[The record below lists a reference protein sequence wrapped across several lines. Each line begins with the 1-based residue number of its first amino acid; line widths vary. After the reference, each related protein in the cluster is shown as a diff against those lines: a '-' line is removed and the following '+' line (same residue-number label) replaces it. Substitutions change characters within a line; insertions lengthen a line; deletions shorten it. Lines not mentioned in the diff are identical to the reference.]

1 MTRATR
7 QQGFT
12 LVEVIVVA
20 LILGIMASF
29 LALVVIQP
37 FRAADDITQ
46 RARLTDQLDLVMNQI
61 QREVRTA
68 VPNSVRVDSTNQAVE
83 FVPSITGGRYRRL
96 PGGGGDPLNR
106 ALSCDTFDVLG
117 SLPSVGGVSDLDMA
131 GSGGEDCAI
140 DDQDCINVFNTGQ
153 AKFDIYQSD
162 QPSSNNRNNIAKIRD
177 TECDGSPTSAGQITY
192 ENDGDQPAFNAH
204 SPNQRFFV
212 FDDVVSFVCDGGDLL
227 RFASYGLNSSQSTS
241 PTGGTERL
249 VIDDLTDCAFT
260 YDPGAATRQGLLK
273 IELKLKR
280 NNEAVELF
288 HQIHVVNVP

>member
-12 LVEVIVVA
+12 LVEVIVVT

-83 FVPSITGGRYRRL
+83 FVPTETGGRYRRL
-96 PGGGGDPLNR
+96 PAPGGSSDKLDR
-106 ALSCDTFDVLG
+106 AQTTDTFDILG
-117 SLPSVGGVSDLDMA
+117 TLPDFAEIGTAASGGV
-131 GSGGEDCAI
+131 DCAV
-140 DDQDCINVFNTGQ
+140 DDDDCINIFNTGQ
-153 AKFDIYQSD
+153 TNFDIYD
-162 QPSSNNRNNIAKIRD
+162 QDNIAKIVGKD
-177 TECDGSPTSAGQITY
+177 AAANQLTY
-192 ENDGDQPAFNAH
+192 DNGGANTPAFNAH

-212 FDDVVSFVCDGGDLL
+212 FDDVVSFVCDGSDLL
-227 RFASYGLNSSQSTS
+227 RFSAYGLQSGQPTS
-241 PTGGTERL
+241 PGDFSTDSRL

-273 IELKLKR
+273 VELEISR
-280 NNEAVELF
+280 NNESVQLF